1 MGNLINYSLMMQ
13 ACKNIK
19 TDKIPI
25 WLMRQAGRYMESYRK
40 IREKY
45 SFMEIC
51 KIPELSAEC
60 TLQPI
65 KKFNFDAAI
74 IFSDILL
81 LPEAMGIKLLFDEK
95 TSAPIILSP
104 IKERK
109 DIESLKVP
117 EPEEDC
123 SFLMKAIKIVRSELD
138 SKIPLI
144 GFSGSP
150 WTLAAFIIEGNQNKE
165 FINTKRFLY
174 EEPELFNN
182 LLKIITSAI
191 IRYLKAQI
199 MSGANII
206 QIFDSLAY
214 VLSKKEFNVF
224 SLSYIKIIIESLKE
238 FNKEIPV
245 IIFAKGASHSLSE
258 IKKSGCDV
266 VSLDTSLSITEAIE
280 IINNEVAIQGNLDPA
295 VLLCKKEIIAEQT
308 HQLLQE
314 ASKAKGY
321 IFNLGHGI
329 LKNTPEENVS
339 FLVECVREA
348 RFDS

>member
-1 MGNLINYSLMMQ
+1 MLKKLINNSLMMQ
-13 ACKNIK
+13 ACKNNK

-51 KIPELSAEC
+51 KIPELSAEV

-65 KKFNFDAAI
+65 KKFNLDAAI

-81 LPEAMGIKLLFDEK
+81 LPEAMGIELFFDEK
-95 TSAPIILSP
+95 TSAPIIPNP
-104 IKERK
+104 IKGKK
-109 DIESLKVP
+109 DIDSLKVP

-123 SFLMKAIKIVRSELD
+123 SFLMKAIKIVKRELD

-150 WTLAAFIIEGNQNKE
+150 WTLAAFTIEGHPNKE
-165 FINTKRFLY
+165 FFNTKRFLY
-174 EEPELFNN
+174 EQPELFHN
-182 LLKIITSAI
+182 LLKIITFST

-199 MSGANII
+199 ISGADII

-214 VLSKKEFNVF
+214 LLSKKDFNTF
-224 SLSYIKIIIESLKE
+224 SLSYMKIIIESLKE
-238 FNKEIPV
+238 FNREIPV

-266 VSLDTSLSITEAIE
+266 ISLDNTLSIIEALG
-280 IINNEVAIQGNLDPA
+280 IINNEIAIQGNLDPA
-295 VLLCKKEIIAEQT
+295 ILLCKKEVIADKTNQI
-308 HQLLQE
+308 LQE

-321 IFNLGHGI
+321 IFNLGDGI
-329 LKNTPEENVS
+329 LKNTPEKNVS
-339 FLVECVREA
+339 FLVERVK
-348 RFDS
+348 SL